1 MKITSGYDMQTYS
14 VLSFAIVDE
23 NKVKNCITTI
33 HNKKYDEPIR
43 EIKVNTER
51 FLFKTEIIGRNK
63 TCNLYIYSVN
73 SDGTNL
79 LPMSEDELS
88 NGVFYALEYLESV
101 CGIKIH
107 LDEIRLYVGEINVN
121 FYIQEP
127 FEKYKKLL
135 DGISTSIK
143 NHNSDKYAIL
153 PYEKTG
159 FTVSSDNGVR
169 AYKAYDKKDEML
181 RHDSVDIAQEVLRFE
196 QETNYRRKKDV
207 SLTGVK
213 ESEIKE
219 VIYKNMILPYL
230 KDLKKRQNSL
240 DSLYKEF
247 CLEYKKISKN
257 ARVHF
262 IERAFSSDI
271 IGAVDI
277 LEPLYCLYRNTPDKN
292 KSRMKTQLNK
302 LYSELYNEHN
312 FKKYGNHR
320 RIIDI
325 VSSLGKE
332 IPQELNLQFTFL
344 NKIEDN

>member
-1 MKITSGYDMQTYS
+1 MEITSGYDMQTYS
-14 VLSFAIVDE
+14 VLSFSVIDE
-23 NKVKNCITTI
+23 SKVKNHIITI
-33 HNKKYDEPIR
+33 HNEKYDEPIR

-51 FLFKTEIIGRNK
+51 FLFKTGTTGRNK

-79 LPMSEDELS
+79 LPMSEDELT
-88 NGVFYALEYLESV
+88 NGVFYALEYLESI

-107 LDEIRLYVGEINVN
+107 LDEIKLYVGEINVN

-127 FEKYKKLL
+127 YEKYKKLL
-135 DGISTSIK
+135 GGISESINKK
-143 NHNSDKYAIL
+143 NKNYEIK

-169 AYKAYDKKDEML
+169 AYKAYDKKAEVL
-181 RHDSVDIAQEVLRFE
+181 KHDSINITQEVLRLE
-196 QETNYRRKKDV
+196 QEINYRKRKDV
-207 SLTGVK
+207 SLTGIK

-219 VIYKNMILPYL
+219 EIYKNMILPYL
-230 KDLKKRQNSL
+230 NDLKKRQKSL
-240 DSLYKEF
+240 DSLYQEF

-292 KSRMKTQLNK
+292 KSRMKVQLNK
-302 LYSELYNEHN
+302 LYSELCNKHN
-312 FKKYGNHR
+312 FKKYDNHR

-325 VSSLGKE
+325 ISSLGKE
-332 IPQELNLQFTFL
+332 VPQELNLQFTFL
-344 NKIEDN
+344 NKIEDI